1 MRLYAIGDLH
11 LSGAENKTMDRFG
24 SQWHDHWQIIKE
36 NWISLVNEDDCVLI
50 PGDISWAL
58 RFEDAAN
65 DIKDISTL
73 PGKKILLRGN
83 HDYWWSSYKKVQDL
97 MTDSMFALQNNSI
110 IVKST
115 AICGTRGWL
124 CPNEKSFTQDDK
136 KIYERELLRLKLS
149 LDSIKGKE
157 YEKVVV
163 MLHYPPFNDSLEDSG
178 FTEILKSYDIK
189 QVVYAHL
196 HGFRQSEKYNFV
208 RDGITYN
215 LVSCDFLKFVPK
227 LISEL

>member
-24 SQWHDHWQIIKE
+24 QQWHNHWQLIKE
-36 NWISLVNEDDCVLI
+36 NWVALVNEDDSVLI

-83 HDYWWSSYKKVQDL
+83 HDYWWSSYRKVQDL
-97 MTDSMFALQNNSI
+97 MTESMFALQNNSI
-110 IVKST
+110 IVGDT

-124 CPNEKSFTQDDK
+124 CPNEKTFTLDDK

-157 YEKVVV
+157 YDKVVV

-196 HGFRQSEKYNFV
+196 HGFRQKEKYNFE

-215 LVSCDFLKFVPK
+215 LVSCDSLNFVPK
-227 LISEL
+227 LISE